1 MLARLSAVQI
11 GCTWMLVARA
21 RHAQEQDF

>member
-1 MLARLSAVQI
+1 MLARLLGVQI
-11 GCTWMLVARA
+11 RCTWMLVVRA